1 MRPFHYVESAGAQE
15 ATQSVSS
22 GAEAVFFAGGTTLI
36 DLMKIDVLRPDTLV
50 SVNQL
55 PLGEIEVDANGVHI
69 GANVRNSQL
78 AWHGTIR
85 EQYPVLSE
93 ALLAGASTQ
102 LRNMATTA
110 GNIMQRTRC
119 PYFRDVTTAC
129 NKRSPGSGCGALHGY
144 NRSHAVLG
152 TSENCI
158 ATNPSDMCVAL
169 VMLDASVRT
178 LRPDGSTRT
187 IPFNHFPR
195 LPGDTP
201 HIETVLEHGELI
213 THLNLSSLPMARRS
227 LYLKVRDRASY
238 EFALASAAVAL
249 ELDGDTIRAARV
261 GLGGIATKPWRSQ
274 GAEEAL
280 VGKKADEK
288 TFKEAGEAALAG
300 AVGREH
306 NAFKIELAKRTL
318 VHALEQLT
326 TRMAQGGNGTWQ
338 QQH

>member
-1 MRPFHYVESAGAQE
+1 VRPFQYIESTGARDAAQ
-15 ATQSVSS
+15 AVSS
-22 GAEAVFFAGGTTLI
+22 GAQAMFFAGGTTLI

-55 PLGEIEVDANGVHI
+55 PLTEIEVDEGGIHI
-69 GANVRNSQL
+69 GANVRNSHL
-78 AWHGTIR
+78 AWHQAIR
-85 EQYPVLSE
+85 EHYPALSE

-119 PYFRDVTTAC
+119 AYFRDVTTTC
-129 NKRSPGSGCGALHGY
+129 NKRSPGSGCSALHGY

-152 TSENCI
+152 TSEHCI

-169 VMLDASVRT
+169 AMLDASIRT
-178 LRPDGSTRT
+178 LRPDGSTRV
-187 IPFNHFPR
+187 IPFHEFHR
-195 LPGDTP
+195 IPGDTP

-213 THLNLSSLPMARRS
+213 MHLDLAPLPMARCS

-249 ELDGDTIRAARV
+249 ELDGDMIRAARV
-261 GLGGIATKPWRSQ
+261 GLGGIATKPWRS
-274 GAEEAL
+274 GEAERAL
-280 VGKKADEK
+280 IGRQANEK
-288 TFKEAGEAALAG
+288 TFEAAADAALAG

-306 NAFKIELAKRTL
+306 NTFKIELAKRTL

-326 TRMAQGGNGTWQ
+326 ARMARGGDL
-338 QQH
+338 

>member
-1 MRPFHYVESAGAQE
+1 MRPFHYIESAGAQE
-15 ATQSVSS
+15 AAQAVSS
-22 GAEAVFFAGGTTLI
+22 GAQAMFFAGGTTLI
-36 DLMKIDVLRPDTLV
+36 DLMKVDVLRPDTLV

-55 PLGEIEVDANGVHI
+55 PLGEIQVDGSGVHV

-129 NKRSPGSGCGALHGY
+129 NKRSPGSGCSALHGY

-152 TSENCI
+152 TSESCI
-158 ATNPSDMCVAL
+158 AANPSDLCVAL
-169 VMLDASVRT
+169 AMLDASVRI
-178 LRPDGSTRT
+178 LRPDGSTRA
-187 IPFNHFPR
+187 IPFNEFHR

-201 HIETVLEHGELI
+201 QIETVLEHGELI
-213 THLNLSSLPMARRS
+213 THLDLSSLPMARHS

-249 ELDGDTIRAARV
+249 ELDGGLIRAARV
-261 GLGGIATKPWRSQ
+261 GLGGIATKPWRSGEAE
-274 GAEEAL
+274 GALTGQMANEE
-280 VGKKADEK
+280 
-288 TFKEAGEAALAG
+288 TFQAAANAALAG

-326 TRMAQGGNGTWQ
+326 ARMA
-338 QQH
+338 H